1 MEVSIKYRF
10 NFLVIFFILFFNHCF
25 AQKNS
30 TSLYYSHL
38 TRTEL
43 FLFQKE
49 FDSAN
54 FYIQKTLSIKKT
66 DAALFLAAKIHFLQ
80 GKFYSSLIYIEDAIK
95 LNNKNIWYFR
105 FKLKI
110 LQKLNKSRNAAKFLL
125 SLLKLKDANQDDFS
139 FAFNYLD
146 SLHYTDLLYSSLN
159 LYKEKYGRTQ
169 LYLIT
174 RINLLKSLKDS
185 IAAFRVANELL
196 KKFPY
201 SLDSYTTALDLHF
214 FYNSNNVASIL
225 LQMRKYL
232 PNEKIYSLYKSEFLL
247 NKDTLNIDSILYYFF
262 DYIGSSASS
271 SDVIYNFLSTY
282 SDFFTPELL
291 KDKFLILCDSLC
303 NSSYSYSISR
313 YFLDK
318 LWSNENYYLFQ
329 FYFNKVDFPSTL
341 KNSDLIFNNLY
352 VYLLKANWKKMDS
365 ISQNLLT
372 IFPLQPQTYL
382 YLGISQLNEK
392 LISKALHN
400 FDYGKSLCFSDSIL
414 LSYFDFFI
422 SLCYKNQNKIDFY
435 KISFQDAL
443 DYAQDNCFII
453 ADFTYYTSIISNDS
467 SQFDLID
474 NCLLSSPD
482 SIDKFLAYTYSYIL
496 YKKQKFSDALDF
508 VNQAIDNSKIPN
520 ILFLSLKQKIL
531 KSLKRNLS
539 KNEFLILKKYEK
551 K

>member
-1 MEVSIKYRF
+1 
-10 NFLVIFFILFFNHCF
+10 
-25 AQKNS
+25 
-30 TSLYYSHL
+30 L